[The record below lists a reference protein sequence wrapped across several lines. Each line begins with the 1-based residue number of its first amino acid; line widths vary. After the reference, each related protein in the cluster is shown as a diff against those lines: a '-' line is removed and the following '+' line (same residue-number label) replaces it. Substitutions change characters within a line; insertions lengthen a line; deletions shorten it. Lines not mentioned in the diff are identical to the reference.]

1 MSEAAGSN
9 LPLYFQESL
18 SCYQHSRRVVALH
31 DPGDIAMANDNSV
44 FRLPGDAVIY
54 ARDVFERSRNFV
66 TYRLWDGLERHRLD
80 AWINNFKT
88 DEERY
93 FAAKI
98 LDALIYRS
106 RAQAV
111 AMMREMF
118 QRKIPDLQRRRKIS
132 PELSKVYSAL
142 KGEKDPNLRIVPV
155 LAPADPPTK
164 SGYLVGRSL
173 RRSLGFSNSWI
184 VNGTRVPKLLASGR
198 TIIFFDDFL
207 GTGNQFT
214 KFVRSRRLEASVES
228 GQCIYASLTAHKRG
242 LSKIRKIYPNL
253 HLVTVE
259 VLNNNHAL
267 FDAEGGSFPDSE
279 NTAATARCF
288 YYEFLR
294 KRRIGA
300 KKRTRLG
307 FGSLELLYAFEDA
320 VPNNSL
326 PILWWPQSDS
336 WRPLFDR

>member
-1 MSEAAGSN
+1 
-9 LPLYFQESL
+9 
-18 SCYQHSRRVVALH
+18 
-31 DPGDIAMANDNSV
+31 MANDNSV

-54 ARDVFERSRNFV
+54 ARDVFERSRHFV
-66 TYRLWDGLERHRLD
+66 TYRLWDGLERNRLD

-88 DEERY
+88 NEERY

-98 LDALIYRS
+98 LDSLIYRS
-106 RAQAV
+106 RAQTV

-142 KGEKDPNLRIVPV
+142 KGQKDPNLRIVPV
-155 LAPADPPTK
+155 LAPSDPPTK
-164 SGYLVGRSL
+164 SGYVAGRSL

-184 VNGTRVPKLLASGR
+184 VNGTRAPGLLASGR

-207 GTGNQFT
+207 GTGKQFT
-214 KFVRSRRLEASVES
+214 KFVRSRRLEASVKS
-228 GQCIYASLTAHKRG
+228 GRCIYATLAAHKKG
-242 LSKIRKIYPNL
+242 LSKLRKIYPYL

-279 NTAATARCF
+279 NTTAIARSF

-294 KRRIGA
+294 KRRIGT
-300 KKRTRLG
+300 KKIRLG

-326 PILWWPQSDS
+326 PILWWPQSNS
-336 WRPLFDR
+336 WQPLFDR